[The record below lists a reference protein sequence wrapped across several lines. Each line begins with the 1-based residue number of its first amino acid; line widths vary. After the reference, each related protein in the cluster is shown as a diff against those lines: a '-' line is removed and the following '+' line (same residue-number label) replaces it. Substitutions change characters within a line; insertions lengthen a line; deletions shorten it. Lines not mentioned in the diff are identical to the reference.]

1 MQKLNIK
8 KIGIF
13 SKKGIDF
20 NQKFFAELINFL
32 KENNKQIFFDENTV
46 ELIKKD
52 KGINREK
59 LVNQIDLAI
68 TLGGDGTILSA
79 SHYLKKNK
87 TLLFLG
93 VHFGTFG
100 FLTELKN
107 FYQLINVL
115 NEIFKGNYFIDER
128 IMLNVSI
135 YRGAKKIKSF
145 LALNDAVINQGNLA
159 RVINLKVEINRKK
172 VAEFRADGLVM
183 ATPTG
188 STAHSLSA
196 GGPIVHPLLPTL
208 IMTPICPIS
217 LSNRS
222 ILLPDNKPITIHI
235 QTERDIDNDI
245 ALTIDGQIHFL
256 LKYGDHIKISKS
268 SQKLS
273 LIRMQKE
280 GYYKNLRTKIG
291 WAK

>member
-256 LKYGDHIKISKS
+256 LKY
-268 SQKLS
+268 
-273 LIRMQKE
+273 
-280 GYYKNLRTKIG
+280 
-291 WAK
+291 